1 MITQRAGSARSKR
14 VAKRKAYYSV
24 GNAARFE
31 KCASMKEFYAKPGYD
46 ELRRRMIE
54 EITRRKTECSE
65 S

>member
-1 MITQRAGSARSKR
+1 
-14 VAKRKAYYSV
+14 V